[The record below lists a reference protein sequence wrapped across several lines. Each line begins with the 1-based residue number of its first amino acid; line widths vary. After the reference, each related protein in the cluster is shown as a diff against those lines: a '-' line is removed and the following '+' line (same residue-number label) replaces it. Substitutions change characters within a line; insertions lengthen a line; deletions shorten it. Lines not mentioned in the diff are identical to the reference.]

1 MAVFGDGLMKKVL
14 LVQMAVLASSLA
26 TPVLAADLPMKAE
39 VPVAPVFSWTGC
51 YLGAHAGGGRGTKDM
66 TDPVLLVQDS
76 LIAPGTTT
84 GVTTVSTTPTGAVI
98 GGEIGCDYQFA
109 GNAVIGI
116 EGTASGTTMK
126 ASSLVGLPFT
136 GQTAL
141 VQANNDF
148 LASVT
153 GRIGYAFNNVLVYA
167 RGGVAVAG
175 DKYDVSG
182 GDFNGGGPFHF
193 QGADNRYGWVA
204 GGGVDWA
211 FTRHWSMNVEYDY
224 YGFGNGPI
232 LMTEQFSSAN
242 GVVVNGVVNVKQ
254 TVQVVK
260 VGFNFHIW
268 GSGW

>member
-14 LVQMAVLASSLA
+14 FVQVAALAAGLA
-26 TPVLAADLPMKAE
+26 TPVLAADLPMKTE
-39 VPVAPVFSWTGC
+39 VPVVPVFSWTGC
-51 YLGAHAGGGRGTKDM
+51 YLGGHVGGGRATKDM
-66 TDPVLLVQDS
+66 TDPVQLVQDT
-76 LIAPGTTT
+76 LNGPGTTT
-84 GVTTVSTTPTGAVI
+84 GVTTVTTSPTGAVI
-98 GGEIGCDYQFA
+98 GGEIGCDYQFT

-136 GQTAL
+136 GQAAL

-211 FTRHWSMNVEYDY
+211 FTRHWSMNVEYNY
-224 YGFGNGPI
+224 YGFGNGNI
-232 LMTEQFSSAN
+232 LMTDQFSGAT
-242 GVVVNGVVNVKQ
+242 GVVNVKQ
-254 TVQVVK
+254 SVQVIK
-260 VGFNFHIW
+260 VGLNFHIW
-268 GSGW
+268 GAGW